1 MLYTICIA
9 LILIA
14 SVLIILAVLVQ
25 NPKSG
30 MAANFGASN
39 QVMGVRETSDFLE
52 KFTWTMA
59 IAIVV
64 LSLVATLAMDKG
76 LVAESNSEISKD
88 VKALQER
95 VIESETPAMM
105 PQGLGF
111 SRTVPAARNGVPGRC
126 GCCLIFYKPWIF
138 HGFSFFPYSV
148 VRPAPKYCRVQDNRS
163 NPKSVIMTTE
173 SGIKY
178 FENREEWRRW
188 LTDNFDTAREIWFV
202 FPHKSSGKKSIVYN
216 DAVEEA
222 PLFRLDRQHDKTPRR
237 RA

>member
-14 SVLIILAVLVQ
+14 SVLVILAVLVQ

-95 VIESETPAMM
+95 VIESETPATM
-105 PQGLGF
+105 PQAEI
-111 SRTVPAARNGVPGRC
+111 PAEQ
-126 GCCLIFYKPWIF
+126 
-138 HGFSFFPYSV
+138 
-148 VRPAPKYCRVQDNRS
+148 PAQPA
-163 NPKSVIMTTE
+163 E
-173 SGIKY
+173 
-178 FENREEWRRW
+178 
-188 LTDNFDTAREIWFV
+188 
-202 FPHKSSGKKSIVYN
+202 
-216 DAVEEA
+216 
-222 PLFRLDRQHDKTPRR
+222 TP
-237 RA
+237 AE

>member
-95 VIESETPAMM
+95 VIESETPATM
-105 PQGLGF
+105 PQAEIPGF
-111 SRTVPAARNGVPGRC
+111 QPDSAG
-126 GCCLIFYKPWIF
+126 
-138 HGFSFFPYSV
+138 
-148 VRPAPKYCRVQDNRS
+148 
-163 NPKSVIMTTE
+163 
-173 SGIKY
+173 
-178 FENREEWRRW
+178 REERGSRPMRV
-188 LTDNFDTAREIWFV
+188 LSDILQAVDFPRLFV
-202 FPHKSSGKKSIVYN
+202 FPVFGRTSCAEVLSGAGQSLESKIGYYDNGKWNKV
-216 DAVEEA
+216 
-222 PLFRLDRQHDKTPRR
+222 F
-237 RA
+237 